1 MIRTNFRAD
10 LVAYIDARLAELGF
24 DPDSAGEARETVP
37 QYVMLLIRALRRMP
51 AVTPRRV
58 VRAAEFSVPD
68 VHEAG
73 FQALAN
79 AVERGATLRPWLSL
93 RVADLATHDRLL
105 DDWGIHHFHLGA
117 APHPRRPGFVERT
130 EEVAFAM
137 VHPDAIY
144 FLVATSHDH
153 RRAPLVWTQ
162 PLLVD
167 LVHRNWPA
175 LLDTPVSSS
184 NAAGMSAE
192 EHAKFRKCHVNVG
205 VATSS
210 GTTYYPPGGGI
221 TSNGDSA
228 RDYMYQMSVLR
239 QVEHLEAL
247 VEQSEAQIRTKLAVP
262 DGGDLELKAQF
273 QIEYPEGHFVQVYD
287 PVREVALVF

>member
-10 LVAYIDARLAELGF
+10 LVAYIDARLAELEF
-24 DPDSAGEARETVP
+24 DPSSAGDARENVP
-37 QYVMLLIRALRRMP
+37 QYVMLLIRAMRRMP
-51 AVTPRRV
+51 AVAPRRV

-73 FQALAN
+73 FRALAS
-79 AVERGATLRPWLSL
+79 AVERGATLRPWLSV

-105 DDWGIHHFHLGA
+105 DDWGIHHFHLGV

-130 EEVAFAM
+130 DEVVFAM

-184 NAAGMSAE
+184 NAEGMSAE

-205 VATSS
+205 VATSN
-210 GTTYYPPGGGI
+210 GATYYPPGGGLM
-221 TSNGDSA
+221 SNGDSA
-228 RDYMYQMSVLR
+228 RDYMYQMRVLR

-247 VEQSEAQIRTKLAVP
+247 VKHYEAQIRAKLAVP
-262 DGGDLELKAQF
+262 DGAELELKAQF
-273 QIEYPEGHFVQVYD
+273 QIEYPAGQFVQVYD
-287 PVREVALVF
+287 PVRDVALVF